1 MIDRCLIGIVL
12 GVLLLALSFVMVNS
26 VRIAELENR
35 VSALKSEI
43 ESAEKQSRLARQDVD
58 FIIKLTT
65 DQIAK
70 QEIKEND

>member
-26 VRIAELENR
+26 VKIAELEKR

-43 ESAEKQSRLARQDVD
+43 EETEKQSRLARQDVD

-65 DQIAK
+65 DQLAK
-70 QEIKEND
+70 GEKE

>member
-26 VRIAELENR
+26 VKIAELENR
-35 VSALKSEI
+35 VSALKKEI

-65 DQIAK
+65 DKIAK
-70 QEIKEND
+70 GEEE

>member
-1 MIDRCLIGIVL
+1 MIDRCLVGIVL

-26 VRIAELENR
+26 VKIAELENR
-35 VSALKSEI
+35 VSALKVEI

-65 DQIAK
+65 DQLAK
-70 QEIKEND
+70 GEEE

>member
-1 MIDRCLIGIVL
+1 VL

-26 VRIAELENR
+26 VKIAELEKR

-43 ESAEKQSRLARQDVD
+43 EETEKNSRLARQDVD

-65 DQIAK
+65 DQLAGG
-70 QEIKEND
+70 EEE

>member
-26 VRIAELENR
+26 VRIAELEKR

-65 DQIAK
+65 DQLAK
-70 QEIKEND
+70 GEGE

>member
-65 DQIAK
+65 DQLAGG
-70 QEIKEND
+70 EE

>member
-1 MIDRCLIGIVL
+1 VL

-26 VRIAELENR
+26 VRIAELEKR
-35 VSALKSEI
+35 VSALKVEI
-43 ESAEKQSRLARQDVD
+43 EETEKQSRLARQDVD

-70 QEIKEND
+70 GEEE

>member
-26 VRIAELENR
+26 VKIAELEKR
-35 VSALKSEI
+35 VSALKVEI
-43 ESAEKQSRLARQDVD
+43 EETEKQSRLARQDVD

-70 QEIKEND
+70 GEIK

>member
-26 VRIAELENR
+26 VRIAELEKR

-43 ESAEKQSRLARQDVD
+43 ESAENQSRLARQDVD

-65 DQIAK
+65 DQLSGG
-70 QEIKEND
+70 EE

>member
-1 MIDRCLIGIVL
+1 MIDRCLVGIVL

-26 VRIAELENR
+26 VRIAELEKR

-65 DQIAK
+65 DQLAGG
-70 QEIKEND
+70 EE

>member
-26 VRIAELENR
+26 VRIAELEKR
-35 VSALKSEI
+35 VSALKVEI

-65 DQIAK
+65 DQLAGG
-70 QEIKEND
+70 EE

>member
-26 VRIAELENR
+26 VKTAELEKR
-35 VSALKSEI
+35 VSALKVEI
-43 ESAEKQSRLARQDVD
+43 EETEKNSRLARQDVD

-65 DQIAK
+65 DQLAGG
-70 QEIKEND
+70 EE

>member
-35 VSALKSEI
+35 VSALKVEI
-43 ESAEKQSRLARQDVD
+43 EETEKQSRLARQDVD

-65 DQIAK
+65 DKIAK
-70 QEIKEND
+70 GEEE

>member
-26 VRIAELENR
+26 VKIAELEKR

-43 ESAEKQSRLARQDVD
+43 EETEKNSRLARQDVD

-65 DQIAK
+65 DQLAGG
-70 QEIKEND
+70 EEE

>member
-65 DQIAK
+65 DKIAK
-70 QEIKEND
+70 GEEE

>member
-26 VRIAELENR
+26 VRIAELEKR
-35 VSALKSEI
+35 VSALKVEI
-43 ESAEKQSRLARQDVD
+43 EETEKNSRLARQDVD

-65 DQIAK
+65 DQLAK
-70 QEIKEND
+70 E

>member
-35 VSALKSEI
+35 VSALKVEI
-43 ESAEKQSRLARQDVD
+43 EETEKQSRLARQDVD

-65 DQIAK
+65 DQLAK
-70 QEIKEND
+70 GEEE

>member
-26 VRIAELENR
+26 VKINELEKR
-35 VSALKSEI
+35 VSALKVEI

-65 DQIAK
+65 DQLA
-70 QEIKEND
+70 QGEEND

>member
-1 MIDRCLIGIVL
+1 MIDRCLVGIVL
-12 GVLLLALSFVMVNS
+12 GVLLLALSFIMVNS
-26 VRIAELENR
+26 VKIAELEKR
-35 VSALKSEI
+35 VSALKVEI

-70 QEIKEND
+70 GEEE

>member
-26 VRIAELENR
+26 VRIAELEKR

-58 FIIKLTT
+58 FIINLTT
-65 DQIAK
+65 DQLAGG
-70 QEIKEND
+70 EE

>member
-35 VSALKSEI
+35 VSALKVEI
-43 ESAEKQSRLARQDVD
+43 EETEKNSRLARQDVD

-65 DQIAK
+65 DQLAGG
-70 QEIKEND
+70 EE

>member
-35 VSALKSEI
+35 VSALKVEI
-43 ESAEKQSRLARQDVD
+43 EETEKQSRLARQDVD
-58 FIIKLTT
+58 FIIKLTP

-70 QEIKEND
+70 EVEE

>member
-26 VRIAELENR
+26 VRISELENR
-35 VSALKSEI
+35 VSALKVEI

-65 DQIAK
+65 DQLAGG
-70 QEIKEND
+70 EE

>member
-1 MIDRCLIGIVL
+1 MIDRCLIGIVP

-35 VSALKSEI
+35 VSALKVEI

-65 DQIAK
+65 DQLA
-70 QEIKEND
+70 QGEKE

>member
-26 VRIAELENR
+26 VRIAELEKR

-43 ESAEKQSRLARQDVD
+43 ESAENQSRLARQDVD

-70 QEIKEND
+70 GEEE

>member
-35 VSALKSEI
+35 VSALKVEI
-43 ESAEKQSRLARQDVD
+43 EETEKQSRLARQDVD

-70 QEIKEND
+70 EVEE

>member
-1 MIDRCLIGIVL
+1 VL

-65 DQIAK
+65 DKIAK
-70 QEIKEND
+70 GEEE

>member
-26 VRIAELENR
+26 VRIAELEKR

-43 ESAEKQSRLARQDVD
+43 EETEKQSRLARQDVD

-70 QEIKEND
+70 GEEE

>member
-26 VRIAELENR
+26 VRIAELEKR
-35 VSALKSEI
+35 VSALKVEI
-43 ESAEKQSRLARQDVD
+43 EEAEKQSRLARQDVE

-70 QEIKEND
+70 GEKE

>member
-1 MIDRCLIGIVL
+1 MIDRCLVGIVL

-35 VSALKSEI
+35 VSALKVEI
-43 ESAEKQSRLARQDVD
+43 EETEKQSRLARQDVD

-65 DQIAK
+65 DQLAK
-70 QEIKEND
+70 GEEE

>member
-43 ESAEKQSRLARQDVD
+43 ESAEKHSRLARQDVD

-65 DQIAK
+65 DQLAGG
-70 QEIKEND
+70 EE

>member
-26 VRIAELENR
+26 VRIAELEKR

-65 DQIAK
+65 DQLAK
-70 QEIKEND
+70 GEEE